1 MDRKLKKGWLYL
13 EGIGVIEERVWSMM
27 NCLMSKKW
35 SGTVM
40 INMVRELREREGA
53 DLQYQRMSMSLM
65 AETSSRTV

>member
-1 MDRKLKKGWLYL
+1 
-13 EGIGVIEERVWSMM
+13 
-27 NCLMSKKW
+27 
-35 SGTVM
+35 M

>member
-1 MDRKLKKGWLYL
+1 
-13 EGIGVIEERVWSMM
+13 MM